1 MFLSYDFAIL
11 SNKLARLS
19 EVLNGW
25 LKATQGI
32 EKATMAYSSAMIGT
46 GTLLVI
52 IPLIIVYLFAQK
64 GFVESLSQTG
74 IKM

>member
-1 MFLSYDFAIL
+1 
-11 SNKLARLS
+11 
-19 EVLNGW
+19 
-25 LKATQGI
+25 
-32 EKATMAYSSAMIGT
+32 MIGT

-64 GFVESLSQTG
+64 GFVESLSQSG

>member
-1 MFLSYDFAIL
+1 M
-11 SNKLARLS
+11 
-19 EVLNGW
+19 
-25 LKATQGI
+25 KATTGLD
-32 EKATMAYSSAMIGT
+32 KAATAYASAMIGT

-64 GFVESLSQTG
+64 GFVESLSQSG